1 MSEINIKRLT
11 TSQEAELLDHKFSE
25 QYKWYKRGDYYQR
38 CLQENIAGS
47 RITLM
52 AYYADQLA
60 GCCHLLLNSEY
71 PYFRDNH
78 IPEINDLNVFVE
90 YRRKRIASKMFD
102 ELETIVSHTSRY
114 IGIGVGLYKDYGNA
128 QRMYNSRG
136 YVMDGNG
143 ITYKNVQVEPGKSV
157 IVDDDLVIYLIKEL
171 K

>member
-11 TSQEAELLDHKFSE
+11 TSQEAELLDLKFSE

-52 AYYADQLA
+52 AYYEDQLA
-60 GCCHLLLNSEY
+60 GCYHLLLNSEY

-157 IVDDDLVIYLIKEL
+157 IVDDDLVTYLIKEL